1 MIQSKH
7 NELCI
12 KGYISHM
19 NNLIK
24 PYNCTKTISEV
35 GKNESFVYVKLWKFK
50 IILCFAIFLLD
61 LKT

>member
-24 PYNCTKTISEV
+24 PYNCTKTSSEV
-35 GKNESFVYVKLWKFK
+35 GKNESFV
-50 IILCFAIFLLD
+50 
-61 LKT
+61 